1 MRKHVASWLRS
12 LVVEWARVDGE
23 DHPVLFDLECQRLS
37 AAVLHR
43 LDKREPKLT
52 AALAH
57 LEEYSVRCERRRRRW
72 MDLNR
77 MHREAQI
84 IAELELQA
92 QIGN

>member
-1 MRKHVASWLRS
+1 MRVHVATWLRS

-52 AALAH
+52 AVLAC
-57 LEEYSVRCERRRRRW
+57 LEEYSARSERRRRRW

-77 MHREAQI
+77 LHREARI
-84 IAELELQA
+84 IAEAEIQA
-92 QIGN
+92 EIGH